1 MKRSTSFK
9 RASIL
14 KDCSM
19 TRENYSN
26 ILHMYECVKKKQE
39 KPTKKLKSIIKR
51 PGETFMISSKKKL
64 ENGENKL
71 KKSSDNNIALSKNV
85 EFEYCSE
92 KKIPVPP
99 PIPLKFVPVVIEE
112 QNEGLD
118 NSFLGE
124 DDHDFIKNLHSMK
137 MKNKPDNQIEICE
150 DQQHQ
155 ITGSCPNTNNPRN
168 NNLNNGSI
176 GISQIE
182 KNQVLSAENQVNLN
196 IVKSD
201 NKSSTQNNDFT
212 ESDNEEKINQRK
224 FHQFSFFT
232 REPILSNNICKKST
246 DNNTPSVSNNNE
258 TNNIDKKGK
267 LDMISENEDAIVSTT
282 ENNSIK
288 IEYSI
293 TNPIGMSFPAIKPN
307 KNYIISIA
315 RGNIDYEHK
324 ISNYKSDNCNT
335 DNDNG
340 VNDLTG
346 SLQLNLKKKDN
357 LGSNTH
363 GRNSNSK
370 QKIDRFLTSNDNRTV
385 SIGNN
390 NENNE
395 CTSGFKGIKSSL
407 HKERYL
413 ESKAHLKTNTIEI
426 IPESPK
432 ARNAKQEDY
441 HDYVVVH
448 KQNKYGTKNIDLARK
463 SQIHDAKEI
472 LYNQ

>member
-51 PGETFMISSKKKL
+51 PGETFMIGSKKKL

-71 KKSSDNNIALSKNV
+71 KKTSNNNIEFSKND

-99 PIPLKFVPVVIEE
+99 PIPLKYVPIVIEE

-124 DDHDFIKNLHSMK
+124 DDHDFIKNLHSLK
-137 MKNKPDNQIEICE
+137 MKNQPVNQIEICE

-155 ITGSCPNTNNPRN
+155 ITGSSANTNNPRN
-168 NNLNNGSI
+168 NINNGST
-176 GISQIE
+176 GISKIE
-182 KNQVLSAENQVNLN
+182 KNKVLSAENQVNLN
-196 IVKSD
+196 IVTSD
-201 NKSSTQNNDFT
+201 NKSSTQNNDFI

-232 REPILSNNICKKST
+232 KEPILANNLCKKST
-246 DNNTPSVSNNNE
+246 ENTTPPISNNNE
-258 TNNIDKKGK
+258 TNNINKKAK
-267 LDMISENEDAIVSTT
+267 LEMISENEDAVASTT

-288 IEYSI
+288 IQYSI
-293 TNPIGMSFPAIKPN
+293 TNPIGMSFPSIKPN

-315 RGNIDYEHK
+315 RGNIDSEHK
-324 ISNYKSDNCNT
+324 ISNYKTDNCNT

-346 SLQLNLKKKDN
+346 SLQINLKRKEN
-357 LGSNTH
+357 LGSNPY

-370 QKIDRFLTSNDNRTV
+370 QKVDRFLTSNDTKTV
-385 SIGNN
+385 SINN

-395 CTSGFKGIKSSL
+395 CTSGYKEIKSSL
-407 HKERYL
+407 HKDRYF
-413 ESKAHLKTNTIEI
+413 ESKAHLKTNTIET

-432 ARNAKQEDY
+432 ARNAKVEDY

-448 KQNKYGTKNIDLARK
+448 KQNKYGNRNIDLARK